1 MLTCHIRQVRLIFAL
16 VTLVAA
22 AVLAAPSAAGQAQN
36 EGPRA
41 DLRHLAEQMEQ
52 IHPNLFHGLSR
63 EEWHEAVDTLDARLP
78 GLTRDQILVE
88 FMRLVARVSLRGRD
102 GHMHAL
108 PTDAA
113 HPGILPLQIY
123 FFSDG
128 LHLVNALPPYRDLV
142 GSRVT
147 AFNGHPVDEVVRA
160 VEPLVARDNEASVP
174 LFMPLYLV
182 IPNVLSGLGL
192 TPADPPVPITTV
204 DRSGRE
210 RTTEISKATWA
221 RYLAWVPNAI
231 LRLPARNTLWL
242 SRPAKTFWWRYLP
255 SSRTLFVQYNA
266 THGPPSS
273 QVVALRRRAS
283 RKGVQRVV
291 IDLRHNGGGDNT
303 SYNTFLA
310 ALRRA
315 PFNRPRKLY
324 VLLGRLTFS
333 AAGNFATEVDL
344 QTRALFAGEP
354 MGGGLN
360 QYGQASIVTL
370 SRLPIPIQVPVA
382 TQFYEYAPGDPRSTI
397 TPEVPAP
404 LSSSDYFAGRDPA
417 LRAAIAHS
425 RGTA

>member
-1 MLTCHIRQVRLIFAL
+1 VRILLA
-16 VTLVAA
+16 TLVLVVA
-22 AVLAAPSAAGQAQN
+22 AVLAAPSAAGRAQN
-36 EGPRA
+36 EGARA

-52 IHPNLFHGLSR
+52 IHPNLFHGMTR
-63 EEWHEAVDTLDARLP
+63 EEWREAVDSLDARLP

-88 FMRLVARVSLRGRD
+88 FMRLVSKVSVREGRD

-113 HPGILPLQIY
+113 HPGFLPLRIY

-128 LHLVNALPPYRDLV
+128 LHVVGALPPYGDLV
-142 GSRVT
+142 GSRIT
-147 AFNGHPVDEVVRA
+147 AFNGHPLDEVLRA

-174 LFMPLYLV
+174 LFLPLYLL

-192 TPADPPVPITTV
+192 TPADQPVPITTV

-210 RTTEISKATWA
+210 RTTAVQRVPLARYHTWA
-221 RYLAWVPNAI
+221 PN
-231 LRLPARNTLWL
+231 RLFHLPSRKTVWL
-242 SRPAKTFWWRYLP
+242 SRQAKPFWWRYLP
-255 SSRTLFVQYNA
+255 SSKTLFVQYNA
-266 THGPPSS
+266 VQGPPSS
-273 QVVALRRRAS
+273 LVTALRRRAS

-303 SYNTFLA
+303 SYNTLLA

-333 AAGNFATEVDL
+333 AAGNFATEIDL
-344 QTRALFAGEP
+344 QTRAVFAGEP

-360 QYGQASIVTL
+360 QYGQGSVVTL
-370 SRLPIPIQVPVA
+370 SQLPIPIAVPVA

-397 TPEVPAP
+397 TPELPAP

-417 LRAAIAHS
+417 LRVAIAHS
-425 RGTA
+425 RGST